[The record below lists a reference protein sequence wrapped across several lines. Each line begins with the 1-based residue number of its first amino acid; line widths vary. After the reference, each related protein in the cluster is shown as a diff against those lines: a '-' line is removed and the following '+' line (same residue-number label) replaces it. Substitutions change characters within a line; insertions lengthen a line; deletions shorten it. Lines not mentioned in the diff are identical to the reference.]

1 MDYETPPA
9 FQEPPSDEPR
19 RGRARERQRRRSE
32 QRAAMVRP
40 AGSRTARSQLV
51 PSGALKIPEL
61 RIPESRYLIYGAGA
75 LLLVLGILAVL
86 GQFKSASAPPETPP
100 NGLWLG
106 TEWTYAL
113 DEQAEVEDLV
123 QRLREHRIGTVYAW
137 VSWLKDDLSW
147 GGRRDGTN
155 EFSEVEPVVENFVQE
170 FKELY
175 PESILYGWVSVPVGS
190 APHDMGDA
198 DVQQAVADFSQ
209 RVMTEFGFDGVFL
222 NIEPVWNN
230 DTTFLTLLS
239 KVREAIG
246 DTALISTA
254 IPPDW
259 SPLGVDIPVPPLIV
273 PGTVWDER
281 YKQSVALIVD
291 ELAVMAY
298 NSGLSRAPDYSEWVA
313 YQTATYAGALS
324 ALDTGAG
331 AGAHVMIG
339 IPTYEA
345 ELPAHD
351 PLVENIPS
359 AIDGVKLGLQQAGN
373 DARYVRGV
381 AIYADWETDE
391 TEWSQLMMNWVNQ
404 P

>member
-1 MDYETPPA
+1 VDYETPPA
-9 FQEPPSDEPR
+9 YEPPSREVR
-19 RGRARERQRRRSE
+19 RGRARERRRKRME
-32 QRAAMVRP
+32 RAAMVRP
-40 AGSRTARSQLV
+40 AGSRLAKQQLV
-51 PSGALKIPEL
+51 PAGALKLPEI
-61 RIPESRYLIYGAGA
+61 RVPETRYLLYAAGA
-75 LLLVLGILAVL
+75 LLLVFGILYVL
-86 GQFKSASAPPETPP
+86 GQFKGASAPPETPP

-113 DEQAEVEDLV
+113 DEAAEVEELV

-137 VSWLKDDLSW
+137 VSWLKPDMSW

-155 EFSEVEPVVENFVQE
+155 EFDEVEPVVKDFVEQ

-175 PESILYGWVSVPVGS
+175 PESVLYGWISLPVG
-190 APHDMGDA
+190 PGNHDMGSE
-198 DVQQAVADFSQ
+198 DVQQAVADFS
-209 RVMTEFGFDGVFL
+209 RRTVGELGFDGVFL
-222 NIEPVWNN
+222 NVEPVWNN
-230 DTTFLTLLS
+230 DTTFLSLLS
-239 KVREAIG
+239 RVRETVG
-246 DTALISTA
+246 SETPISAA

-259 SPLGVDIPVPPLIV
+259 SPLGVDVPVPPLIV

-298 NSGLSRAPDYSEWVA
+298 NSGLDSAPDYSQWVA
-313 YQTATYAGALS
+313 YQTATYARALS

-345 ELPAHD
+345 EPPGHD
-351 PLVENIPS
+351 PLVENIVS
-359 AIDGVKLGLQQAGN
+359 ATNGVKLGLQEAGDN
-373 DARYVRGV
+373 ARYVRGV

-391 TEWSQLMMNWVNQ
+391 TEWAQFMVNWVNT